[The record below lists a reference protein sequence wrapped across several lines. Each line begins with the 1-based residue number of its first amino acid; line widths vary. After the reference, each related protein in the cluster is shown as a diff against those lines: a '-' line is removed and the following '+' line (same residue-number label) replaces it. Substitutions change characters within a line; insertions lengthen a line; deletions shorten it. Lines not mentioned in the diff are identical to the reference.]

1 VAPSFRGRA
10 QVNEV
15 EESLM
20 VVAAAWLHANWIYS
34 ELPEQNGKY
43 WIDNNWI
50 WGPDGAA
57 DMTTGYWI
65 TAGWILG
72 PDGAKDARTGYYI
85 ADGWIWGPEQ
95 KLPWV

>member
-1 VAPSFRGRA
+1 
-10 QVNEV
+10 
-15 EESLM
+15 M
-20 VVAAAWLHANWIYS
+20 TVAAGWIVGGWIFS

-43 WIDNNWI
+43 WIDKNWI

-57 DMTTGYWI
+57 NMTTGYWI

-72 PDGAKDARTGYYI
+72 PDGARDATTGYYI

>member
-1 VAPSFRGRA
+1 
-10 QVNEV
+10 
-15 EESLM
+15 M
-20 VVAAAWLHANWIYS
+20 AAACDSRRLDLQRHPA
-34 ELPEQNGKY
+34 EQGTARY

-72 PDGAKDARTGYYI
+72 PDGAADATTGFYI
-85 ADGWIWGPEQ
+85 SGGRIWGPTE
-95 KLPWV
+95 KLPFVRA